1 LFSMSEAPDIPRE
14 MQIVGELAEMDLV
27 AAKIALRAL
36 QDAEG
41 AEDRKELVE
50 AAKTYRE
57 LSRNVRMS
65 LALRE
70 QMVKD
75 RRPGAADAEVEKRLW
90 RERDHARIEK
100 RKEDLRTALH
110 RIIWCETEGEKADY
124 LCDLLEERLELHGR
138 SPAFGANTLDD
149 HVRAF
154 CDSFGFPPGSGN
166 DWRKLPDPDWLDG
179 PDARG
184 PDGEDDEPEF
194 EASG

>member
-1 LFSMSEAPDIPRE
+1 VSETPDIPRE
-14 MQIVGELAEMDLV
+14 MQIIGELAEMDLV

-36 QDAEG
+36 QG

-50 AAKTYRE
+50 AAKSYRE
-57 LSRNVRMS
+57 LSLNVRMS

-100 RKEDLRTALH
+100 RKADLRTALH
-110 RIIWCETEGEKADY
+110 RVIWCETEGEKADY

-166 DWRKLPDPDWLDG
+166 DWRKLPDPDWIDD
-179 PDARG
+179 PDA
-184 PDGEDDEPEF
+184 PDADGEDDEPEF
-194 EASG
+194 ENSA